1 MNSILHHSAIKQ
13 SQTEMMQYF
22 LITDN
27 NKHIIMFMWM
37 HLSCSIMFICTEV
50 FFAVRLFLSHGVLVY
65 ANWSEGVEADIFGS
79 CDLNCQPLLAQ
90 ALKSEWIRVLC
101 GAKVSLNAVSAN
113 PNTPMNNNQNDRA

>member
-37 HLSCSIMFICTEV
+37 HLSCSIMFMHGS
-50 FFAVRLFLSHGVLVY
+50 LFCCKYLCMQIGPKEWRQTYLGHVTLTVNPY
-65 ANWSEGVEADIFGS
+65 W
-79 CDLNCQPLLAQ
+79 
-90 ALKSEWIRVLC
+90 LKH
-101 GAKVSLNAVSAN
+101 
-113 PNTPMNNNQNDRA
+113 